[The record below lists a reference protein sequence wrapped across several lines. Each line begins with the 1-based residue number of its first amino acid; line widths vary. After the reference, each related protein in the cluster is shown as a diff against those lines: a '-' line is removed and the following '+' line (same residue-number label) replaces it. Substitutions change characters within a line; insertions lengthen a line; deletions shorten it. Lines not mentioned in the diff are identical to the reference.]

1 MKKIL
6 PIIICL
12 NLSLS
17 TLCQVP
23 SDFIR
28 TNDDYGFRTIYLGD
42 YEPVPTDSLDCEL
55 IRVYYDYTY
64 KGEKEITGVWLLQVG
79 ANTTRYIHERRYK
92 ADSIQRVSPRKTT
105 LIHSF
110 NVNGDPFHFFDS
122 YFISDN
128 KCSFICRFGAD
139 DIMYEE
145 TSPSIIW
152 ELNDSVANIC
162 GHLCRS
168 ASGTFRGRTYNV
180 FYAEDIPVSSGP
192 WKLSGLPGLILHAD
206 VDNGKFV
213 FHAKQVGPFTGA
225 PILWPKYPYIKVNR
239 NQYTRMLTQ
248 MQQNFSV
255 AWVSHLARNPY
266 VSFTPDPNYVQ
277 PDLSWIEFLETE

>member
-92 ADSIQRVSPRKTT
+92 ADSIQRVSPRKTS
-105 LIHSF
+105 LINNF
-110 NVNGDPFHFFDS
+110 NENGDPYHFFDS

-128 KCSFICRFGAD
+128 KCRFICRFVAD

-145 TSPSIIW
+145 TIQPITW
-152 ELNDSVANIC
+152 ELQDSVANIC
-162 GHLCRS
+162 CHLCRS

-239 NQYTRMLTQ
+239 KQYTRMLIQ
-248 MQQNFSV
+248 MQQNINI
-255 AWVSHLARNPY
+255 ALPSHLARNPSIGFNSERGY
-266 VSFTPDPNYVQ
+266 IQ
-277 PDLSWIEFLETE
+277 PDLSWVEQLETE